1 VLYTLVG
8 GSALAAGFGAGAGLL
23 QLPLQ
28 WLSLTPFTSYA
39 VPGLLLATI
48 VGGSCVGAMVA
59 LLWARGDSGAFV
71 VVLSAFLVVAWM
83 LVEVEAIGFA
93 TWLEAVYAVLTAML
107 GILSFTYL
115 LMQGLDAA
123 PVDEDA
129 RSLGHPRR

>member
-1 VLYTLVG
+1 VSFQHLGTRPAPHTIRTALVVLHTLVG
-8 GSALAAGFGAGAGLL
+8 GSAFVVGVGACAGLL

-48 VGGSCVGAMVA
+48 VGGSCVGAIVA
-59 LLWARGDSGAFV
+59 LLRARGNSGAFV

-93 TWLEAVYAVLTAML
+93 TWLVL
-107 GILSFTYL
+107 IPCES
-115 LMQGLDAA
+115 
-123 PVDEDA
+123 
-129 RSLGHPRR
+129 